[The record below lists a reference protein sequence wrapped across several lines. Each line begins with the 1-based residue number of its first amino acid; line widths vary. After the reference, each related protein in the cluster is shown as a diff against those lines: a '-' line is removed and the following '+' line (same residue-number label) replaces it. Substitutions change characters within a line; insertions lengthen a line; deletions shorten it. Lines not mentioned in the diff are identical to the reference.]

1 MREKKTETPMGST
14 NKGSAST
21 SDAVST
27 EIRRLILNG
36 MALAPAGA
44 NVIMQLSQ
52 LGVGHGVVESRV
64 VSGSLHRHPI
74 KRTRTTLS
82 YIMIAGFGTPD
93 ERAALRTAVN
103 VQHRQVRSLPS
114 DRVRYNAFDPELQL
128 WVAACMY
135 RGVLDSVRFLYGDQ
149 QEGVLDEIYR
159 LCGRFATTLQVPDSL
174 WPADRSAFERYW
186 HAALSTVQMDTVT
199 REYLR
204 DFASLGFLPRALHV
218 TLGPAHRFITTGFL
232 APVFREELG
241 LSWGPWR
248 QVLFD
253 ATLKML
259 ATLNRVLPSPLREF
273 PWNFVLRDARRRI
286 ALGRPLV

>member
-1 MREKKTETPMGST
+1 MGST
-14 NKGSAST
+14 DETSAST
-21 SDAVST
+21 PDSVSR
-27 EIRRLILNG
+27 EVRRLILNG
-36 MALAPAGA
+36 VALAPAGA

-82 YIMIAGFGTPD
+82 YIMIAGFGTSE

-114 DRVRYNAFDPELQL
+114 DRVRYNAFDPYLQL

-159 LCGRFATTLQVPDSL
+159 LCSRFATTLQVPDSL
-174 WPADRSAFERYW
+174 WPADRTAFERYW
-186 HAALSTVQMDTVT
+186 DTALSTVQMDTVT
-199 REYLR
+199 RAYLR
-204 DFASLGFLPRALHV
+204 DFASLGFLPPVLRV

-232 APVFREELG
+232 APVFRDELG
-241 LSWGPWR
+241 LNWSAWR
-248 QVLFD
+248 QVVFD
-253 ATLKML
+253 AALKIL
-259 ATLNRVLPSPLREF
+259 ATLNRALPSPLREF

>member
-1 MREKKTETPMGST
+1 
-14 NKGSAST
+14 
-21 SDAVST
+21 
-27 EIRRLILNG
+27 

-82 YIMIAGFGTPD
+82 YIMIAGFGTSD
-93 ERAALRTAVN
+93 ERAAIRTAVN
-103 VQHRQVRSLPS
+103 AQHRQVQSLPS
-114 DRVRYNAFDPELQL
+114 DRVRYNAFDPALQL

-135 RGVLDSVRFLYGDQ
+135 QGVLDSVRFLYGDQ

-159 LCGRFATTLQVPDSL
+159 LCSRFATTLQVPDSL
-174 WPADRSAFERYW
+174 WPADRTAFEGYW
-186 HAALSTVQMDTVT
+186 HTALSTVQMDAVT

-204 DFASLGFLPRALHV
+204 DFASLGFLPRAIHV
-218 TLGPAHRFITTGFL
+218 TLGPAHRFITCGFL

-241 LSWGPWR
+241 LSWGPRR
-248 QVLFD
+248 QVVFD
-253 ATLKML
+253 GTLKML
-259 ATLNRVLPSPLREF
+259 AFFNRSLPSLLREF
-273 PWNFVLRDARRRI
+273 PWNFILRDARRRI